1 MRGRVGTL
9 IVCAVVLWTSGA
21 SLARASTDGAAR
33 LLVAFADDATVAD
46 RDAALHSIGG
56 TIAGAIP
63 AIGVTR
69 VVTATEHDAVWASAR
84 IAHMPGVRFAEPDA
98 SVHVGFVP
106 NDSLYLTDPYT
117 GLGQWGLRMMRVDR
131 AWDLARGSPKVIV
144 ATIDT
149 GVDAA
154 HPDLADSLLPPVGTI
169 TSTDPEC
176 QAGALDDNSHG
187 THVAGIIAA
196 GANNGAG
203 VSGVAFG
210 VKILSIKALD
220 CTGAGAIS
228 DVSSAIVYAADHGAR
243 VVNISLGTGD
253 DSLALRSA
261 VRYAQDKG
269 LLIVAA
275 AGNCG
280 VVGPHC
286 DFVNEIDYPA
296 AYPGVLAV
304 AATTTGGTHAM
315 FSTQGAYVGVAAPG
329 DRIVSTT
336 PSYPTYQSARGQT
349 TNYGV
354 LSGTSQAAPLVS
366 GLAELIL
373 SKDPS
378 LTAAQLVQRIEAT
391 ADDLGAPG
399 FDTSFGAGRVNALRA
414 ISAPGGVYG
423 AVYDTGKV
431 PTMLAIGATA
441 MITVKVTNTSSFA
454 WQPNGQVR
462 LAYHWIDASGGAAV
476 WDGLRTAFPVAV
488 PINGSLDLP
497 TTVIAPRNPGRYLL
511 RFDVVTEGVTWF
523 SATGVP
529 SGDTMVSVSNGL
541 GASYAI
547 APVPPEFKVGRPI
560 PLFVTVT
567 NTGTVPWSA
576 SGTQPVRLSYHWLA
590 PSGFVMVWEGARA
603 SLPADIAPGSSA
615 TLQLLVTG
623 PYPGG
628 YVLRLDL
635 VQEGVSWFAAQG
647 VAPKD
652 IVVSVT
658 PW

>member
-1 MRGRVGTL
+1 MRSVFGAS
-9 IVCAVVLWTSGA
+9 IVCALVIWTSGA
-21 SLARASTDGAAR
+21 SVARAATVDGPRILVTFAA
-33 LLVAFADDATVAD
+33 DATTTERAAAAASVGGVIASTISPISVARIVAAPG
-46 RDAALHSIGG
+46 RDAQAAID
-56 TIAGAIP
+56 TIA
-63 AIGVTR
+63 R
-69 VVTATEHDAVWASAR
+69 
-84 IAHMPGVRFAEPDA
+84 MPGVRFAERDA
-98 SVHVGFVP
+98 PVRLSFVP
-106 NDSLYLTDPYT
+106 DDRLYLTDPYT
-117 GLGQWGLRMMRVDR
+117 GLGQWGLRTTHVDR
-131 AWDLARGSPKVIV
+131 AWDLVRGSPTVIV
-144 ATIDT
+144 ATVDT
-149 GVDAA
+149 GVDPA
-154 HPDLADSLLPPVGTI
+154 HPDLVGSVLAPVNGLT
-169 TSTDPEC
+169 TVSTGC
-176 QAGALDDNSHG
+176 QLGALDDNSHG
-187 THVAGIIAA
+187 THVAGVIAA
-196 GANNGAG
+196 GVKTPAG

-210 VKILSIKALD
+210 VKVLSIKALD
-220 CTGAGAIS
+220 CTGAGVVS
-228 DVSSAIVYAADHGAR
+228 DVAAAIVYAADHGAR
-243 VVNISLGTGD
+243 IVNVSLGTSD
-253 DSLALRSA
+253 DSLTLRNA
-261 VRYAQDKG
+261 VKYAQDRG
-269 LLIVAA
+269 ALIVAA

-280 VVGPHC
+280 LGGPHC

-304 AATTTGGTHAM
+304 AATTTGDTHAM

-349 TNYGV
+349 TSYGV

-366 GLAELIL
+366 GLAALIL

-560 PLFVTVT
+560 PLSVTVT

-590 PSGFVMVWEGARA
+590 PNGFVMVWEGTRA

-658 PW
+658 P

>member
-21 SLARASTDGAAR
+21 SLARASTDGGAR
-33 LLVAFADDATVAD
+33 LLVAFADDASAAD
-46 RDAALHSIGG
+46 REAALHSIGG

-69 VVTATEHDAVWASAR
+69 VVTATERDAVWASAR

-131 AWDLARGSPKVIV
+131 AWDLARGSSKVIV

-154 HPDLADSLLPPVGTI
+154 HPDLADSLLPPVSTI

-280 VVGPHC
+280 VVGPRC
-286 DFVNEIDYPA
+286 DAVNQVEYPA

-304 AATTTGGTHAM
+304 AATTTGDTHAA
-315 FSTQGAYVGVAAPG
+315 FSSQGLYVGVAAPG

-336 PSYPTYQSARGQT
+336 PSYATYQSARGQSRG
-349 TNYGV
+349 YGV
-354 LSGTSQAAPLVS
+354 LSGTSQAAPFVS
-366 GLAELIL
+366 GLAALIL
-373 SKDPS
+373 SKDPT
-378 LTAAQLVQRIEAT
+378 LTAAQLVTRIEAT

-414 ISAPGGVYG
+414 VSAPGGTYG
-423 AVYDTGKV
+423 AVYDTTKV
-431 PTMLAIGATA
+431 PASAATGATFMA
-441 MITVKVTNTSSFA
+441 TVKLTNTSSFA
-454 WQPNGQVR
+454 WPANGQLR
-462 LAYHWIDASGGAAV
+462 LAYHWLDASG
-476 WDGLRTAFPVAV
+476 RTVIWEGTRSALPASL
-488 PINGSLDLP
+488 PINGSIDLP
-497 TTVIAPRNPGRYLL
+497 TTIVTPKDPGRYAL
-511 RFDVVTEGVTWF
+511 RFDMVNEGVAWF
-523 SATGVP
+523 SGTGVP
-529 SGDTMVSVSNGL
+529 DGDAAVSVSNGF

-547 APVPPEFKVGRPI
+547 GSSAFALKVGRPTS
-560 PLFVTVT
+560 LAVTLT
-567 NTGTVPWSA
+567 NTGTRTWPAAGS
-576 SGTQPVRLSYHWLA
+576 QPVHLGYHLLA
-590 PSGFVMVWEGARA
+590 PNGFVLVWDGSRA
-603 SLPADIAPGSSA
+603 NLATDVAPGQSA
-615 TLQLLVTG
+615 TVQLPVSA
-623 PYPGG
+623 PYGGG

-635 VQEGVSWFAAQG
+635 VQEGVSWFSGEG
-647 VAPKD
+647 VLPDDLA
-652 IVVSVT
+652 VAVS
-658 PW
+658 P